1 MAPRRFVWLLSLPLA
16 AIGWIAGHS
25 LAYVFVA
32 PHGAHREQLLSETG
46 HGYLGIAPLVVAC
59 AVTVL
64 FAGLALAIA
73 DGMRGRARARLT
85 GWPVALVPPL
95 GFAVQE
101 HLERVIE
108 RNALPLDVALEPTFL
123 AGMALQL
130 PFVAAALLLAHTLLA
145 FGHALGR
152 RAAVVVAVPRSP
164 ARALEPL
171 MSARP
176 ERAPRRSPI
185 LAGGHG
191 QRAPP
196 DTVVL

>member
-108 RNALPLDVALEPTFL
+108 LNALPLDVALEPTFL

-152 RAAVVVAVPRSP
+152 RVALPRAQWPPAP
-164 ARALEPL
+164 ARLRLLTAREPVL
-171 MSARP
+171 ARP
-176 ERAPRRSPI
+176 PI

-196 DTVVL
+196 VPDVV

>member
-1 MAPRRFVWLLSLPLA
+1 MARRRFAWLLSLPLA

-25 LAYVFVA
+25 LAYMVVA

-46 HGYLGIAPLVVAC
+46 HGYLGAAPLLVAC
-59 AVTVL
+59 AITVL
-64 FAGLALAIA
+64 LAGLALAIG
-73 DGMRGRARARLT
+73 DGVCGRARTRVAV
-85 GWPVALVPPL
+85 WPIALVPPL

-108 RNALPLDVALEPTFL
+108 LNALPLGVALEPTFL
-123 AGMALQL
+123 VGMALQL
-130 PFVAAALLLAHTLLA
+130 PLAAVALLVAQAVLA

-152 RAAVVVAVPRSP
+152 RVAVG
-164 ARALEPL
+164 RALRPPSRGLQPLLPAPPEPVL
-171 MSARP
+171 TRP
-176 ERAPRRSPI
+176 PM

-196 DTVVL
+196 GTAVA